1 MPLIPAVLALTL
13 AAAAAAPTYTVTDR
27 IAGPDGGWDLAAVA
41 NGRLYV
47 ARSKAVMS
55 VDLATKAMTPSLV
68 PLSGGHG
75 ILAIPGGDLVLATS
89 GGLGTATL
97 FKGAT
102 GEIVATIPV
111 GKNPDA
117 MTWDPA
123 TKTAWVFNPG
133 SHDASVIDP
142 VAAKVI
148 DTVAIPGARELGAA
162 DGKGRIYLNVEDKNE
177 VAVIDTRARKLLS
190 TFPLAGCDGPTGI
203 AYSLKA
209 KMIVSACGNGVAI
222 VSAPDGKQ
230 VATLKIGPR
239 PDGAAFDEQRGRV
252 LIPTGGDGALSVIRL
267 SPKPEVLSVAPTAKS
282 ARTIA
287 LDPATGV
294 AYLPSAQ
301 YGPAPAA
308 GGRAPLLPG
317 TFAVLVVGPASP
329 AQ

>member
-1 MPLIPAVLALTL
+1 MALAALALAT
-13 AAAAAAPTYTVTDR
+13 ATAAPTYTVSDR

-55 VDLATKAMTPSLV
+55 VDLASKAMTPSLV
-68 PLSGGHG
+68 VLSGGHG

-89 GGLGTATL
+89 GGVGTATL

-102 GEIVATIPV
+102 GEVVATIPV

-117 MTWDPA
+117 MSWDPV

-133 SHDASVIDP
+133 SHEASVIDP
-142 VAAKVI
+142 ATAKVI
-148 DTVAIPGARELGAA
+148 DTVAIPGALELGAA
-162 DGKGRIYLNVEDKNE
+162 DGKGRIYLNIEDKNE
-177 VAVIDTRARKLLS
+177 VAVIDTRTRKLVS
-190 TFPLAGCDGPTGI
+190 TFPLTGCDGPTGI
-203 AYSLKA
+203 AYSMKA
-209 KMIVSACGNGVAI
+209 KLIVSACGNGVAM
-222 VSAPDGKQ
+222 VSAPDGKL

-239 PDGAAFDEQRGRV
+239 PDGAAMDEARGLV
-252 LIPTGGDGALSVIRL
+252 LIPTGGDGALSVIHL
-267 SPKPEVLSVAPTAKS
+267 SPKPEVISVATTTKG

-287 LDPATGV
+287 LDEKTGT

-317 TFAVLVVGPASP
+317 TFAVLVVSP
-329 AQ
+329 AK

>member
-1 MPLIPAVLALTL
+1 MPVTSAVLALAL
-13 AAAAAAPTYTVTDR
+13 AATAAAPTYAVTDR

-55 VDLATKAMTPSLV
+55 LDLASKVVTPSLV

-102 GEIVATIPV
+102 GEIVATISV

-117 MTWDPA
+117 MTFDPV

-148 DTVAIPGARELGAA
+148 DTVAIPGGLELGAA
-162 DGKGRIYLNVEDKNE
+162 DGQGRIYLNIEDKNE
-177 VAVIDTRARKLLS
+177 VAVIDTRARKILK

-203 AYSLKA
+203 AYSMKA
-209 KMIVSACGNGVAI
+209 RLIVSACGNGVAV
-222 VSAPDGKQ
+222 VSGPDGKL
-230 VATLKIGPR
+230 VASLKIGPR
-239 PDGAAFDEQRGRV
+239 PDGAEIDERRGLV

-267 SPKPEVLSVAPTAKS
+267 SPRPEVVSTVATTKG

-301 YGPAPAA
+301 YGPAPVG
-308 GGRAPLLPG
+308 GGRAPLVPG
-317 TFAVLVVGPASP
+317 SFAVLAVSP
-329 AQ
+329 AK